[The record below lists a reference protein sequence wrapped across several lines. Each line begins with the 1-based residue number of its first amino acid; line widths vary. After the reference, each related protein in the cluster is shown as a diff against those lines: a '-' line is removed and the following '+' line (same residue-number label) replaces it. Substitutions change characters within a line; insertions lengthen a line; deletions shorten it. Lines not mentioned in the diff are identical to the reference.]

1 VSAASSSDRPKRS
14 TSRFDRPSEA
24 DAPGCYNFCLAKV
37 PVEEDMLLRPS
48 SFVMAAGLAVAA
60 GCGSGGGGGT
70 ANQVTI
76 ADFTFTPS
84 MLTVKAGSAVTWT
97 NRGPSAHTVTSDTM
111 VFESMNLS
119 APVAGDPYGGGGMAA
134 GTFQFTFNTPG
145 TYAYHCSLHPP
156 TMPAYSGFTGTIVV
170 TQ

>member
-1 VSAASSSDRPKRS
+1 
-14 TSRFDRPSEA
+14 
-24 DAPGCYNFCLAKV
+24 
-37 PVEEDMLLRPS
+37 MLLRPS
-48 SFVMAAGLAVAA
+48 SLVMVAGLAVATA
-60 GCGSGGGGGT
+60 CGGGGT
-70 ANQVTI
+70 ANSGPQVTI

-84 MLTVKAGSAVTWT
+84 TQTVKAGSAVTWT
-97 NRGPSAHTVTSDTM
+97 NRGLSVHTVTSDTM
-111 VFESMNLS
+111 VFASMNLA

-156 TMPAYSGFTGTIVV
+156 SMPAYSGFTGTIVV

>member
-1 VSAASSSDRPKRS
+1 
-14 TSRFDRPSEA
+14 
-24 DAPGCYNFCLAKV
+24 
-37 PVEEDMLLRPS
+37 MLLRPS
-48 SFVMAAGLAVAA
+48 SLVMAAGLAVAM
-60 GCGSGGGGGT
+60 GCGGGGGM
-70 ANQVTI
+70 ANSGPQVTI

-84 MLTVKAGSAVTWT
+84 TLMVKAGSAVTWT
-97 NRGPSAHTVTSDTM
+97 NRGPSVHTVTSDTM
-111 VFESMNLS
+111 VFESMNLG

-156 TMPAYSGFTGTIVV
+156 SMPTYSGFTATIVV